1 MGLRQKTALRTLA
14 ALVVWVAGGALAPN
28 SASAAAVVRTGTG
41 ANAAAIQASVDQF
54 RADLG
59 GANNGTGGTFPS
71 GRREINWDGV
81 PDSSAE
87 PNNLP
92 FNFFNVTSPRG
103 AVFQSTGN
111 IGGQHTFRV
120 SADSSN
126 PTVTATEFGNVNAS
140 YPAIFTPFS
149 SERLFRAVS
158 STTVDVEFFV
168 PGTTIPATVSGFGVV
183 LTDVDGS
190 SSYIEGYAADGTKLA
205 GFGVN
210 SFNSGLSFLGLSFN
224 AGERIARVQIG
235 AGNAPLSAANTDGVS
250 GADVVAMDDFIY
262 GEPQPEPSTFRFAE
276 PQFTG
281 GEGGSATVSVV
292 RSGPGSASVDFA
304 MADGTAGAA
313 DYTPSSGTL
322 SFAPGESVKTIAV
335 PLAADGQIEADETV
349 NLTLSNPVG
358 GSLGAPASA
367 TLSIVDRPP
376 AADRTRPTIALGRI
390 LSRMK
395 LAAFRRGVVVRVR
408 PSEPSA
414 IDLEL
419 LGTANR
425 AVVSR
430 LGDVTLASKHL
441 RRAGGRRTM
450 RLRPKPRL
458 LASSRRGFTA
468 RLRVTATDAAGNRRV
483 VQRRI
488 RVVR

>member
-1 MGLRQKTALRTLA
+1 MSLRQKSGLRTLA
-14 ALVVWVAGGALAPN
+14 ALVVCVAGGTLAPS
-28 SASAAAVVRTGTG
+28 SASAAAVLRIGTG

-81 PDSSAE
+81 PDSNAE
-87 PNNLP
+87 PNSLP

-103 AVFQSTGN
+103 AVFQSAAN

-126 PTVTATEFGNVNAS
+126 PTMTAPRFGNINAT
-140 YPAIFTPFS
+140 YPGIFVPFS
-149 SERLFRAVS
+149 AERLFRAVG
-158 STTVDVEFFV
+158 STTVDIQFFV
-168 PGTTIPATVSGFGVV
+168 PGTTIPATVSGFGAV

-190 SSYIEGYAADGTKLA
+190 SYMEGYAADGTKLA

-210 SFNSGLSFLGLSFN
+210 AFNNGLSFLGFSFN

-235 AGNAPLSAANTDGVS
+235 AGNQPLSASNTDGAAV
-250 GADVVAMDDFIY
+250 DVVAMDDFIY

-276 PQFTG
+276 SQLTG

-304 MADGTAGAA
+304 TADGTAGAA

-322 SFAPGESVKTIAV
+322 SFAPGETVKTISV
-335 PLAADGQIEADETV
+335 PLAADDQAESDETV

-358 GSLGAPASA
+358 GSVGAPSSA

-376 AADRTRPTIALGRI
+376 AADRTRPKIALGRI

-419 LGTANR
+419 LGTAKR

-441 RRAGGRRTM
+441 RRAGGRRTV

-458 LASSRRGFTA
+458 LSSSRRGFTA

-488 RVVR
+488 RIVR

>member
-1 MGLRQKTALRTLA
+1 
-14 ALVVWVAGGALAPN
+14 
-28 SASAAAVVRTGTG
+28 
-41 ANAAAIQASVDQF
+41 
-54 RADLG
+54 
-59 GANNGTGGTFPS
+59 
-71 GRREINWDGV
+71 V

-111 IGGQHTFRV
+111 IGGQHSFRV
-120 SADSSN
+120 SADSINS
-126 PTVTATEFGNVNAS
+126 TMTAPEFGNVNAS

-149 SERLFRAVS
+149 AERLFRAVG
-158 STTVDVEFFV
+158 STTIDVEFFM
-168 PGTTIPATVSGFGVV
+168 PGTNIPATVSGFGVV

-205 GFGVN
+205 GFTVN
-210 SFNSGLSFLGLSFN
+210 TFNNGLSFLGFSFN

-235 AGNAPLSAANTDGVS
+235 AGNLPMSASNTDG
-250 GADVVAMDDFIY
+250 GAVDVVAMDDFIY

-276 PQFTG
+276 SQFTG

-304 MADGTAGAA
+304 TADGTAGAA

-322 SFAPGESVKTIAV
+322 SFAPGETVKTISV
-335 PLAADGQIEADETV
+335 PLAADNQAETDETV

-367 TLSIVDRPP
+367 MLSIVDRPP

-419 LGTANR
+419 VGTANR

-430 LGDVTLASKHL
+430 LGDVTLASKQL
-441 RRAGGRRTM
+441 RRAGGRRTV

-458 LASSRRGFTA
+458 LSSSRRGFTA

-483 VQRRI
+483 IQRRI
-488 RVVR
+488 RIVR

>member
-1 MGLRQKTALRTLA
+1 MSLREKSGLRTLA
-14 ALVVWVAGGALAPN
+14 ALVVCVAGAALAPT
-28 SASAAAVVRTGTG
+28 SASAAVVLRTDTG
-41 ANAAAIQASVDQF
+41 ANAAAIHASVDQF

-59 GANNGTGGTFPS
+59 GANNGTGGTFS
-71 GRREINWDGV
+71 DGRREINWDGV

-103 AVFQSTGN
+103 AVFQSAAN

-126 PTVTATEFGNVNAS
+126 PTMTAPEFGNINAS
-140 YPAIFTPFS
+140 YPGIFVPFS
-149 SERLFRAVS
+149 SERLFRAAS
-158 STTVDVEFFV
+158 STTVDVQFFV
-168 PGTTIPATVSGFGVV
+168 PGTTIPATVSGFGAV

-190 SSYIEGYAADGTKLA
+190 SYMEGYAADGTKLV
-205 GFGVN
+205 GFGFSPSN
-210 SFNSGLSFLGLSFN
+210 NGLSFLGFSFN

-235 AGNAPLSAANTDGVS
+235 AGNLPLSASNTDG
-250 GADVVAMDDFIY
+250 GAAADVVAMDDFIY

-304 MADGTAGAA
+304 TADGTAGAA

-322 SFAPGESVKTIAV
+322 SFAQGQTVKTISV
-335 PLAADGQIEADETV
+335 PLAADDQAESDETV

-358 GSLGAPASA
+358 GSLDTPASA

-376 AADRTRPTIALGRI
+376 AADRTRPTMALGRI

-395 LAAFRRGVVVRVR
+395 LAAFRRGVVVRVT

-419 LGTANR
+419 LGTAKH

-441 RRAGGRRTM
+441 RRAGGRRTV

-458 LASSRRGFTA
+458 LSSSRRSFTA
-468 RLRVTATDAAGNRRV
+468 RLRLTATDAAGNRRV